1 MDAVFYFSFYIDK
14 EIETDDETDDESENT
29 RALAFYVSNISK
41 PWSELEDDLADV
53 ASELELEYGVH
64 DWGSSPSGV
73 NAMGYNSYEVE
84 EERCDELMEV
94 WRQAFAEHAPGCVV
108 SNVFEVPNMDDM
120 NDAEILQFTQSAHEQ
135 VLAEQ
140 QRGVLTAHV
149 ATSASSA
156 ASKKM

>member
-1 MDAVFYFSFYIDK
+1 MDAVFYFTFYTDNNEIRDDDTEECTIRHLGFYI
-14 EIETDDETDDESENT
+14 N
-29 RALAFYVSNISK
+29 NIRK
-41 PWSELEDDLADV
+41 PWSQLEEDLADV

-73 NAMGYNSYEVE
+73 NAIGYHSYEVE

-94 WRQAFAEHAPGCVV
+94 WRQAFLEHAPDCVV
-108 SNVFEVPNMDDM
+108 SDVVEVPNMDDM
-120 NDAEILQFTQSAHEQ
+120 NDAEILQFTQNAHEQ

-140 QRGVLTAHV
+140 QRGILTAHV